1 MSFHTSGIIR
11 AGTALIALALIA
23 TPSAM
28 ADSSGN
34 IVIKMDGMNGSGESG
49 TATLKPNG
57 NKTVVIIKL
66 SGGSSVEQPAHFH
79 SGTCDHYEPRPLYG
93 LNDVVNGAST
103 STVNQPIDK
112 LTAGNLIINVHKSY
126 DDIATQTSCGVSK
139 P

>member
-1 MSFHTSGIIR
+1 MSFHMSGIVR
-11 AGTALIALALIA
+11 AGGALIALALVA
-23 TPSAM
+23 TLSAR

-34 IVIKMDGMNGSGESG
+34 IVIKMEGTNGSGESG

-66 SGGSSVEQPAHFH
+66 AGGSSVEQPAHFH
-79 SGTCDHYEPRPLYG
+79 TGTCDHYEPRPLYG

-103 STVNQPIDK
+103 TTVNQPIDK

-139 P
+139 S